1 MIYLIACRDFKVFL
15 LSLSLSSKAF
25 VISFTSEFIPRMV
38 FQYLYSETGTMH
50 GYTNHTLAY
59 FNTSN
64 FKPGT
69 APHDTDFDRQLRI
82 CRYTRHTC
90 NTLIL
95 MNSAHL
101 YYLIPF
107 VLSPQQFV
115 FTGTKTIE
123 IHLGLLSLTSFLSS
137 TGLCSLHA
145 WLLSFFSRSVL
156 VKLLLLLFNE
166 HCKLNTT

>member
-1 MIYLIACRDFKVFL
+1 MFYLIACRDFKFFL
-15 LSLSLSSKAF
+15 PTVSLSSKAF

-59 FNTSN
+59 FNTNN

-95 MNSAHL
+95 MNSAPILSDWYHL
-101 YYLIPF
+101 FFLHRYKDYRDPPWSPESYQ
-107 VLSPQQFV
+107 LSKQY
-115 FTGTKTIE
+115 
-123 IHLGLLSLTSFLSS
+123 
-137 TGLCSLHA
+137 
-145 WLLSFFSRSVL
+145 WSVL
-156 VKLLLLLFNE
+156 AARLAFVIFFQVSL
-166 HCKLNTT
+166 C